1 MNCVVVVL
9 ALSGLCAAVPEADPQ
24 LLLGNPLPL
33 GPSFYNGPLA
43 PLPLSPLPFVR
54 SAPLIPAP
62 AVIPQPTVRVVASV
76 PTPVYTPR
84 DCVTA
89 GGCAVRALKDAGLA
103 PGRFRREAEAE
114 AEADPQFLAPYNLNP
129 YYAAAGVPAY
139 APAYYNNLYNANL
152 YNGNLYNANL
162 YNNYPYNYNYAPLA
176 APLPAVRAAI
186 PAPLPALRAAIPAPA
201 PVPVLKAVPAPI
213 VKTVVEQRS
222 KPVTYTHL
230 GAHPIQPTTVL
241 ETDTIVSHHL

>member
-1 MNCVVVVL
+1 MQVVVL

-24 LLLGNPLPL
+24 LLLGSPLPL

-43 PLPLSPLPFVR
+43 PLPLSPLPLVR
-54 SAPLIPAP
+54 SAPLLPAP
-62 AVIPQPTVRVVASV
+62 AVIPAPAVRVVA
-76 PTPVYTPR
+76 PIAAPVYTSR
-84 DCVTA
+84 DCVTPE
-89 GGCAVRALKDAGLA
+89 GCAVRALKDAGLA

-139 APAYYNNLYNANL
+139 APAFYN
-152 YNGNLYNANL
+152 NLYNANL
-162 YNNYPYNYNYAPLA
+162 YNNYPYNFYNYAPLA
-176 APLPAVRAAI
+176 AAPL
-186 PAPLPALRAAIPAPA
+186 PAPLPALRAAIPAPVPVVKALPA
-201 PVPVLKAVPAPI
+201 PVPV